1 MNREESLAAA
11 LRECLPYFENA
22 QHRIINDFWRSVDA
36 TNREASAALKRAAE
50 YRLLLDVVKEQT

>member
-22 QHRIINDFWRSVDA
+22 QHRLINDWRTADA
-36 TNREASAALKRAAE
+36 TKREANAALKKAAE
-50 YRLLLDVVKEQT
+50 YRLLLDVVKEQA